1 MLIPAAVV
9 VGAQCGQKR
18 TACCDA
24 TPSTANGSFI
34 DKTLVDLH
42 TMRAP
47 KPTLKPTLRNCDC
60 MFTRVRVRLK
70 KIGNLETMHDS
81 DLHTFLIISSPIIFK
96 RTVVHC
102 MDAASHDCY
111 TVATTH
117 RQLVKAC
124 TIYMGFLNRCR
135 GGKSA
140 AQRKQQPIGSSSTS
154 WP

>member
-1 MLIPAAVV
+1 MLLPAAVV

-24 TPSTANGSFI
+24 TPSTADGSFI

-47 KPTLKPTLRNCDC
+47 KPTIKPTLRSCDC

-81 DLHTFLIISSPIIFK
+81 DLPTVLRISSPIIFK
-96 RTVVHC
+96 RTRMINRESDYVIINCACERTASC
-102 MDAASHDCY
+102 MMSH
-111 TVATTH
+111 VE
-117 RQLVKAC
+117 
-124 TIYMGFLNRCR
+124 
-135 GGKSA
+135 
-140 AQRKQQPIGSSSTS
+140 
-154 WP
+154 